1 MRKSFNLGS
10 VLTLGLIALGA
21 VFGVSDTFISLDFLR
36 QDIPYE
42 QKMLAQIRLIILGF
56 TIFVF

>member
-21 VFGVSDTFISLDFLR
+21 VFGVADTFISLEFLR
-36 QDIPYE
+36 QDIPVVLQLCS
-42 QKMLAQIRLIILGF
+42 QKY
-56 TIFVF
+56 